1 LKSTIEI
8 TKAIEALSNN
18 ELVTLEDS
26 YKKLPY
32 LGQLNE
38 GQKIAATRQEG
49 NFLVIAGPGTG
60 KTHTLIYRVLHM
72 IKSGTDPKTI
82 VIITFTRKAG
92 NELKYRLN
100 HLLANTSLGF
110 VGTFHAFANHISQL
124 IGSASPI
131 SKFRL
136 LDTEDDVQVHK
147 LVLADYKNFYKNIRA
162 KRLQKIISYCC
173 NTGLSVSQ
181 YIAKFDIR
189 DLSEDVENIEA
200 YRHIYEVYKVDHL
213 MANYDD
219 MITLISRYLEKDDG
233 IKVTAAFDYLMIDE
247 YQDTNKM
254 QLDFVKGLKIPNVMA
269 IGDDFQGIYAFRGA
283 DHRIIL
289 NFYND
294 FDQAKMIKLTK
305 NYRSD
310 KTIVAWVNDTVERS
324 KLGYH
329 KTLSPAKE
337 ALGQVKVISGASL
350 EEHKVFILDRIKAE
364 PNKTHALI
372 YRFNK
377 NRTVFEKAL
386 ISENIDYVVYGGVR
400 LLERKHIKD
409 ILSFLMVYL
418 NRRDVVSYSR
428 ILTMLP
434 GVGGKTAKRLIK
446 TDLED
451 MSHLKGEKYNRIK
464 TIKDL
469 LASQEDKEALLK
481 RTIDFYFSIYEA
493 IESEYYT
500 IEEIEDDFKLI
511 QEMLETFDSLEN
523 FIINIILDPVVDLR
537 KGKKPKVVLTSIHSA
552 KGLEFDNVYYF
563 HTHDWFKNY
572 DLEQLEEDRRLFYVG
587 ISRAKEHLFVFDH
600 TEVKRDYQAI
610 LRDFDSIEL
619 PSQPVDVYS
628 NLRQV
633 QGEEVVSELVKEV
646 AENTKDNVIR
656 VDFTKG
662 RR

>member
-1 LKSTIEI
+1 MKSTIEI

-200 YRHIYEVYKVDHL
+200 YRHIYEMYKVDHL

>member
-1 LKSTIEI
+1 MKSTIEI
-8 TKAIEALSNN
+8 TKAVEALTNN
-18 ELVTLEDS
+18 EITVLEDKYVKLS
-26 YKKLPY
+26 YLD
-32 LGQLNE
+32 QLNE

-60 KTHTLIYRVLHM
+60 KTHTLVYRVLHM
-72 IKSGTDPKTI
+72 LKSNIDPKAI

-100 HLLANTSLGF
+100 HLLPNTNLGF

-136 LDTEDDVQVHK
+136 LDIEDDVQVHK
-147 LVLADYKNFYKNIRA
+147 LVLADYKNFYNNIRA

-173 NTGLSVSQ
+173 NTGLTVSE
-181 YIAKFDIR
+181 YISKFDLH
-189 DLSEDVENIEA
+189 DLTEDVDNIKD
-200 YRHIYEVYKVDHL
+200 YRHIYEMYKVDHL

-233 IKVTAAFDYLMIDE
+233 LKVTVPFEYLMIDE

-254 QLDFVKGLKIPNVMA
+254 QLDFVKRLKIPNVMA
-269 IGDDFQGIYAFRGA
+269 IGDDFQGIYGFRGA

-294 FDQAKMIKLTK
+294 FKGGQMIKLIR
-305 NYRSD
+305 NYRS
-310 KTIVAWVNDTVERS
+310 TAAIVTWVNNTVERS
-324 KLGYH
+324 NLGYQ
-329 KTLSPAKE
+329 KSLSSAKN
-337 ALGQVKVISGASL
+337 ASGQAKVISGASL
-350 EEHKVFILDRIKAE
+350 EEHKIFILDKIKSHPA
-364 PNKTHALI
+364 KSHALI

-400 LLERKHIKD
+400 LLERKHVKD

-418 NRRDVVSYSR
+418 NRRDVVSYNR

-434 GVGGKTAKRLIK
+434 GIGSKTAKKLIK
-446 TDLED
+446 TDLAD
-451 MSHLKGEKYNRIK
+451 ISLLKGEKHDRVK
-464 TIKDL
+464 TIRDL
-469 LASQEDKEALLK
+469 LSSKEDKEVLLK
-481 RTIDFYFSIYEA
+481 KTIDFYFSIYEA
-493 IESEYYT
+493 IESDYYT

-511 QEMLETFDSLEN
+511 KDMLETFDSLEN
-523 FIINIILDPVVDLR
+523 FVISIILDPVVDFK
-537 KGKKPKVVLTSIHSA
+537 KGKKPKVVLTTIHSA
-552 KGLEFDNVYYF
+552 KGLEFDYVYYF
-563 HTHDWFKNY
+563 HSHDWFKNY

-587 ISRAKEHLFVFDH
+587 ISRAKENLFVFDH
-600 TEVKRDYQAI
+600 TEVKRDFQEI
-610 LRDFDSIEL
+610 LRDFDSIEM
-619 PSQPVDVYS
+619 PMQAVDVYGD
-628 NLRQV
+628 LKKA
-633 QGEEVVSELVKEV
+633 EEDKRRPLLVKEV
-646 AENTKDNVIR
+646 VHELKDNVIT
-656 VDFTKG
+656 VDFTKK